1 MDEELWIDTDP
12 ELELNI
18 EDADGWD
25 ESDELRDAEID
36 EELGKENTDHD
47 GIGNSLLEEEESDS
61 TPKKKR
67 KPKDDRKKRESKHEP
82 ARSHW
87 EEEGSDDPVES
98 EVKVHTLPKEDYV
111 SDGNTDNGIVSTK
124 EGSLLTAS
132 ADNSIASAMGEKPIA
147 RYDTVSDMP
156 EQGSGIYSNHSVA
169 SVNLKGMNSLGIA
182 AGAQNAGVSAYMAA
196 ENLIKRQNTDNT
208 AVQGLQE
215 VEYSVPVRM
224 VGIMMRSGVSAN
236 YSIMDDRDKARVR
249 AGQKVDE
256 LILEGHISVSDLKD
270 KDARM
275 LGSFLKEQGTSF
287 ADRREIV
294 RYKSEIADL
303 IELREEVKLSVKPGG
318 LGEPS
323 KSHSLSEET
332 KVRHHK
338 PDNHALWKA
347 ESHLGTY
354 SREDI
359 EFVSSRALFGGG
371 DAKKLGQIIQKRLEA
386 QGIETSVPISRLDI
400 KGLKELEK
408 GTVGLRDNALERRS
422 VGTREG
428 ALKKEDKWTG
438 ERAIEKRVDR
448 PPESIGAG
456 AGEKEKGQK
465 KLTDKDRRLIREYR
479 RRRTKKEYEK
489 RRVLGFPG
497 HYRRMDKLRAMG
509 KALGIGILSKD
520 PSYAESIRALR
531 TASAVGNISFY
542 VGVTGAK
549 VLGRVTGVSFI
560 TRKVGGKLKTVAVKS
575 IRQVAAPVG
584 NAVHKGAVHTRK
596 AVSKVSRS
604 VIGSIGKTAVGRTF
618 HVVTGGIAKTGKA
631 FSASKPVRIAVN
643 TGKNTAKAGKAV
655 AKGTSRAARII
666 TMPIKGAAKI
676 GEAFSFVWNKAKM
689 AVGIAVIFFVGTYAL
704 ISFLLNA
711 TRAVE
716 AGLEGWGD
724 SGTQLVGHL
733 KERYESVI
741 EYSHYKDMQ
750 DDIDD
755 LLEMDE
761 KTYEK
766 AKELGEGHPITDEV
780 LEGHTIDK
788 YGCPDKEVGYY
799 IHYMDAYG
807 NEICSKASNVKD
819 VEALCVAM
827 VANEIGDYKNYK
839 KDLIRFDDLLADMYE
854 LMTYHDPDTGLPF
867 RYEESEIYTCLHGC
881 DEYEYCC
888 NDASAY
894 ATYEKYKADGCGIY
908 EELEPFN
915 AEGCE
920 SREVTVT
927 KDTVSAAHGGEN
939 PDSQA
944 DADPS
949 GTDDSGSEEVT
960 ITEHYCPGHSV
971 PICYG
976 HRDIDIYITLYD
988 VEYAINENIYPDN
1001 WKTAKYRQM
1010 VQEFMKKGQWN
1021 SAWYAKI
1028 ARNYLDGDW
1037 YELYGI
1043 LIEGA
1048 EFSTG
1053 DPLTDDEIKKII
1065 EEYGGDVTKA
1075 RAALI
1080 QFGLQYVGRIGYQY
1094 GAKAGSGT
1102 PTALDCSGFVQW
1114 VFKQALGKTVP
1125 GSTAGYAGYKTKSYS
1140 DLKVGDLGFIF
1151 MGGSNA
1157 GTGTYNHVG
1166 IYCGKNAAGQDLW
1179 LHCSSGGGGV
1189 VLNTTTIFKKFVDPF
1204 AQ

>member
-124 EGSLLTAS
+124 KGSLLTAS

-156 EQGSGIYSNHSVA
+156 EQGSGIYSYHSVA

-182 AGAQNAGVSAYMAA
+182 AGAQNAGISAYMAA

-215 VEYSVPVRM
+215 AECSVPLRM

-270 KDARM
+270 KDARV
-275 LGSFLKEQGTSF
+275 LGSFLKEQGISF
-287 ADRREIV
+287 ADRREII

-303 IELREEVKLSVKPGG
+303 IELREEVKMSVKTGG
-318 LGEPS
+318 LREAS
-323 KSHSLSEET
+323 KSHSLPEET

-338 PDNHALWKA
+338 TDNHALWKA

-408 GTVGLRDNALERRS
+408 R
-422 VGTREG
+422 G
-428 ALKKEDKWTG
+428 AWPP
-438 ERAIEKRVDR
+438 EKA
-448 PPESIGAG
+448 PESIGAG

-604 VIGSIGKTAVGRTF
+604 VTGSIGKTAVGRTF
-618 HVVTGGIAKTGKA
+618 HAVTGGIAKTGKA

-766 AKELGEGHPITDEV
+766 AKELGEGHPITDEG
-780 LEGHTIDK
+780 LEGHTIDL
-788 YGCPDKEVGYY
+788 YGCPDKEVGYF

-854 LMTYHDPDTGLPF
+854 LMTYHDPDTELPF

-894 ATYEKYKADGCGIY
+894 ATYEKYKADGCGVY

-1094 GAKAGSGT
+1094 GAKAGSGM
-1102 PTALDCSGFVQW
+1102 PTVLDCSGFVQW